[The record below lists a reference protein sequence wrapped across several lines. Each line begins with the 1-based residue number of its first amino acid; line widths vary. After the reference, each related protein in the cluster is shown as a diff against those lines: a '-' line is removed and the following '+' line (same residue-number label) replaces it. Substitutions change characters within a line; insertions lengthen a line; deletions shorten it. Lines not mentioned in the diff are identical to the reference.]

1 MVSPPRT
8 AEGASI
14 EYPHPKSRFVIH
26 PRQTVTL
33 RLPGGGG
40 FYSPLKRDPAPVL
53 EDVKQGYVSLKC
65 AEEKYGV
72 VINERSMAVDE
83 ERTKEERL
91 KRATFQS
98 RY

>member
-1 MVSPPRT
+1 MIKTGYLTS
-8 AEGASI
+8 
-14 EYPHPKSRFVIH
+14 
-26 PRQTVTL
+26 
-33 RLPGGGG
+33 RLPGGGE
-40 FYSPLKRDPAPVL
+40 FYSPLERDPGHVL

-72 VINERSMAVDE
+72 VIDEKRMAVDE
-83 ERTKEERL
+83 ERTKAERL